1 MFTWKAGIILIL
13 MFGFMMQA
21 LLYSPLNAS
30 TLTCM
35 GLVYSLSGNISEAVE
50 TLHKS
55 LGIRR
60 NDSFTTT
67 LLNSV
72 IELLVDQEEPFEG
85 NIYWMMIIR
94 MIFAPEGI
102 YNSKSQC
109 LVEFQ
114 NNTAFFILLWNCK
127 SFF

>member
-1 MFTWKAGIILIL
+1 MGGIVQQFGARFEEIEEIRQSFGVPPTGRSLFIWKGEVIRLILIL
-13 MFGFMMQA
+13 VFTMQA

-35 GLVYSLSGNISEAVE
+35 GLVHSLCGNISDAVE

-72 IELLVDQEEPFEG
+72 IELLVEQEEPFEG
-85 NIYWMMIIR
+85 
-94 MIFAPEGI
+94 
-102 YNSKSQC
+102 KS
-109 LVEFQ
+109 
-114 NNTAFFILLWNCK
+114 TR
-127 SFF
+127 

>member
-1 MFTWKAGIILIL
+1 
-13 MFGFMMQA
+13 MMQA

-35 GLVYSLSGNISEAVE
+35 GLVHSLSGNISEAVE

-72 IELLVDQEEPFEG
+72 IELLVEQEEPFEG
-85 NIYWMMIIR
+85 NINLTMIKLYSR
-94 MIFAPEGI
+94 
-102 YNSKSQC
+102 
-109 LVEFQ
+109 L
-114 NNTAFFILLWNCK
+114 
-127 SFF
+127 